1 MTYNAVILRYQR
13 GITLIEL
20 MIGMVIGLIL
30 MSAVFN
36 IFLSSKRAYRTTEE
50 LGRLQENARYAL
62 QTLTKDIRMIG
73 YMGCF
78 GEVNTTDNVDYTAT
92 NPNPPYNSCKP
103 IGSDAYFDNPI
114 TGYDAQSNTGTGT
127 SDWTPN
133 LPSSFSSGQ
142 SIAGSDIIVI
152 QRAVPFSTSDTG
164 SLATSSGSIQIDS
177 NPPNDLI
184 KAGDTLVISEC
195 EDSDIFMVDN
205 VSGSSP
211 VNISH
216 NNSVNTSNS
225 LSKSYPPNAKL
236 MRMVMNGY
244 YVGTN
249 TDGNRALYRTRLA
262 GYGAM
267 VNEELVEGVETMQ
280 VSYGEDTDSDGLPNR
295 YVSAGDV
302 TDTDDIVTVRVGL
315 LMYSIREVSEEND
328 TRSFNVAGTNVADTG
343 TIPTHGGN
351 KSLRQVYT
359 ATVKIRNR
367 GMQ

>member
-1 MTYNAVILRYQR
+1 MNSNAVIFRYQR
-13 GITLIEL
+13 GITLVEL

-50 LGRLQENARYAL
+50 LGRIQENARYAL
-62 QTLTKDIRMIG
+62 QTLTKDLRMVN

-78 GEVNTTDNVDYTAT
+78 GEVNKTDNVID
-92 NPNPPYNSCKP
+92 SKKP
-103 IGSDAYFDNPI
+103 IDTGVSYFDNPI

-133 LPSSFSSGQ
+133 LPSYFSSGQ
-142 SIAGSDIIVI
+142 SIAGSDILVI
-152 QRAVPFSTSDTG
+152 QRAVPFSTPEIG
-164 SLATSSGSIQIDS
+164 SLNMTTSSGPIEIGS
-177 NPPNDLI
+177 NPPSSDTI
-184 KAGDTLVISEC
+184 KARDTLVISDC
-195 EDSDIFMVDN
+195 EDSDIFMVDDN
-205 VSGSSP
+205 FDGTSVP

-216 NNSVNTSNS
+216 NSTVNTSNS
-225 LSKSYPPNAKL
+225 LSTSYPPNAKL

-249 TDGNRALYRTRLA
+249 TDGNRALYRTHLA
-262 GYGAM
+262 NDGAM
-267 VNEELVEGVETMQ
+267 DNEELVEGVETMQ

-315 LMYSIREVSEEND
+315 LMYSVREVSEEND
-328 TRSFNVAGTNVADTG
+328 TRSFNVAGTNVDDTG
-343 TIPTHGGN
+343 TIPTHGVD